1 MLITGKGYDAEAQ
14 NEENKSSHILVH
26 GRRIYHPK
34 THLFRILLVIFGVIA
49 PTHWEGSENQVR
61 VAFLEERHICKGNL
75 PLSPEEEADQLS
87 RHVTDRWRHPVS
99 LVAPRVKRLPA
110 MQLDWSMEK
119 EVV

>member
-49 PTHWEGSENQVR
+49 PTH
-61 VAFLEERHICKGNL
+61 
-75 PLSPEEEADQLS
+75 
-87 RHVTDRWRHPVS
+87 
-99 LVAPRVKRLPA
+99 
-110 MQLDWSMEK
+110 
-119 EVV
+119 